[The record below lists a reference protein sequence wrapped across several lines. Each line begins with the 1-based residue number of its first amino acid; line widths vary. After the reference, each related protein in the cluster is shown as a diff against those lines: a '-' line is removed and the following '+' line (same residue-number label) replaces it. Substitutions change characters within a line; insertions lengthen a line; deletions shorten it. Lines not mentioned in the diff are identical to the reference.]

1 MDTLSQS
8 AMIDAA
14 AHGGAFGNNTHP
26 TPSDAQCKA
35 GNYRVGRLQFHGLP
49 ICIEQPRDSVR
60 SGIDPDGA
68 SWSCRMAAHY
78 GYISGTKGTDG
89 DAVDCFVGQ
98 LPTKNAYIINQFIGS
113 RFDEHKVML
122 GFDRQES
129 AVSAYLGS
137 YSQGWQGLHSI
148 IPASIEQLSWWLKF
162 GNQSRPVIH
171 DHLPGSAAMTQ
182 PPVLWANGLPTNAT
196 LDQVLYNMRRDDP
209 DNLLIY
215 PVSVSDI
222 LADAEGGTFDAL
234 VVQASKAEQKLGQ
247 LKMAME
253 RAGGEIKPVAMQI
266 TEPFRQNGT
275 TNVAAVIEMDDGQT
289 VSVYLH
295 NPDVTPSK
303 LAPSD
308 ALISWRWMLN
318 RRDITIVAAPEKG
331 DDLRPMEVAK
341 RVMALVQK
349 NSPAFKRANERRAAN
364 MQEIKSLNDEIGD
377 LEKRKAMLEHQ
388 ISVREIEI
396 SSAPQSKG
404 QYRIS
409 NSRKNVVVVTEKDGV
424 LSISVRNKGE
434 KHDMTAKSTAEANA
448 QIAALLGGAELS
460 LSSGSDLLGNSAPD
474 LSDSVEQTEKRVRF
488 EHAGFHIYPINV
500 NVKGHVESMWA
511 VQSIKNKDRE
521 QRGERQ
527 VGGDS
532 LHSTKEQAMAEAEF
546 EVKRMEND
554 SARNKK
560 LADKERASAEA
571 KAERLAMF
579 ADFVAHMG
587 FSAIQAE
594 NARNALLKS
603 IMSSGKQ
610 TTIKDLMD
618 RLVSEGRVIGEYGG
632 KRTLEEPSEG
642 GWMLEEKKVGKT
654 AFDYAEYLISKR
666 SNHEQELGSGIP
678 AAPLADQDPQATADR
693 EFIQSAIDGKAD
705 FYDKAVTDR
714 LADLAKQ
721 YTDGDMV
728 ALLKQAKTAA
738 KNFFM
743 TEFQKK
749 AA

>member
-26 TPSDAQCKA
+26 TPSDAQCEA
-35 GNYRVGRLQFHGLP
+35 GNYRVGRFQFHGLP

-68 SWSCRMAAHY
+68 GWSCRMAAHY
-78 GYISGTKGTDG
+78 GYISGTKGADG

-253 RAGGEIKPVAMQI
+253 RAGGGGIKPVAMQI

-295 NPDVTPSK
+295 NPDVTPNK
-303 LAPSD
+303 LAPGD

-364 MQEIKSLNDEIGD
+364 MQEIKSLNDEIGE
-377 LEKRKAMLEHQ
+377 LEKRKAVLEHQ

-448 QIAALLGGAELS
+448 QISALLGGAELS
-460 LSSGSDLLGNSAPD
+460 LSSGSDLLADRP
-474 LSDSVEQTEKRVRF
+474 F
-488 EHAGFHIYPINV
+488 EHSGFKIMPLKIRRIDGTI
-500 NVKGHVESMWA
+500 KTMLG
-511 VQSIKNKDRE
+511 VQSIENRERE

-527 VGGDS
+527 IGGDG
-532 LHSTKEQAMAEAEF
+532 LFDTKEQAMAEAERQ
-546 EVKRMEND
+546 VKRMESD
-554 SARNKK
+554 AEWKAD
-560 LADKERASAEA
+560 LAEKEKVAAEA
-571 KAERLAMF
+571 EAARIAMF
-579 ADFVAHMG
+579 ADFVAHKKY
-587 FSAIQAE
+587 SAPSAE
-594 NARNALLKS
+594 KARQSLLKPVRW
-603 IMSSGKQ
+603 KDAE
-610 TTIKDLMD
+610 TTIKA
-618 RLVSEGRVIGEYGG
+618 LVEELVAEGRFIDDDDG
-632 KRTLEEPSEG
+632 KRGLAHPDG
-642 GWMLEEKKVGKT
+642 RWMKEKTIGKT
-654 AFDYAEYLISKR
+654 GMDYAEYLISKR
-666 SNHEQELGSGIP
+666 GATAEQE
-678 AAPLADQDPQATADR
+678 PQSTADR

-714 LADLAKQ
+714 LAELAKQ
-721 YTDGDMV
+721 YTDGDMA

-749 AA
+749 TA